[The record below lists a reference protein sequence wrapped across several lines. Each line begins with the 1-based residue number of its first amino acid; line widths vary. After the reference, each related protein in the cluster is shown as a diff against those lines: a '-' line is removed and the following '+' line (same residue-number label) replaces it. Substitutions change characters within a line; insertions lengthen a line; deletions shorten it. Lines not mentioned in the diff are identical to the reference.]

1 MIFFTVRLVLRSM
14 RWVGPFLVLLIWVVL
29 AIGAGGTGLEFASVL
44 FPAYVIVGTWL
55 TIITG
60 NVDDDAHRDLLA
72 AAAGSASRLHVLR
85 STTVLVMTGT
95 IALAVAV
102 VVAVVA
108 QPGQSTLT
116 VLVVADS
123 VSISGLL
130 IGIGIGTL
138 LHRPLLRHRGLSLLL
153 ATGGC
158 IVVMLLAPIQ
168 SVHRSLNNGD
178 SNTTWLLFTAALAWA
193 AASVLVASQLT
204 DRRSK

>member
-1 MIFFTVRLVLRSM
+1 M
-14 RWVGPFLVLLIWVVL
+14 RWVGPILVLLVWVVA
-29 AIGAGGTGLEFASVL
+29 AIGAGGSGLELASVF
-44 FPAYVIVGTWL
+44 FPAYMIVGTWL

-60 NVDDDAHRDLLA
+60 NIDDDAHRDLLA

-85 STTVLVMTGT
+85 SIAVLMMTGT
-95 IALAVAV
+95 IAIAIAV

-108 QPGQSTLT
+108 QPGRSTLT
-116 VLVVADS
+116 VLVVAAS

-138 LHRPLLRHRGLSLLL
+138 LHRPLLRHRGMSVLL

-178 SNTTWLLFTAALAWA
+178 NNNTTWLLFAAALAWA
-193 AASVLVASQLT
+193 ATSVLAASQLT

>member
-1 MIFFTVRLVLRSM
+1 MIVFTVRLVLRSM

-108 QPGQSTLT
+108 QPGRSTLT
-116 VLVVADS
+116 VLVVAAS

-178 SNTTWLLFTAALAWA
+178 TNTTWLLFTAALAWA

>member
-1 MIFFTVRLVLRSM
+1 M
-14 RWVGPFLVLLIWVVL
+14 RWVGPILMLLVWVVA
-29 AIGAGGTGLEFASVL
+29 AIGAGGSGLELASVF

-85 STTVLVMTGT
+85 STTVLVMTGV
-95 IALAVAV
+95 IAVAVAV
-102 VVAVVA
+102 VVAVMA
-108 QPGQSTLT
+108 QPGRSTLN
-116 VLVVADS
+116 VLVVAAS
-123 VSISGLL
+123 VSMSGLL

-138 LHRPLLRHRGLSLLL
+138 LHRPLLRHRGFSILL

-178 SNTTWLLFTAALAWA
+178 SNTTWLLFAAALAWA
-193 AASVLVASQLT
+193 ATSVLAASKLT
-204 DRRSK
+204 ERRSK